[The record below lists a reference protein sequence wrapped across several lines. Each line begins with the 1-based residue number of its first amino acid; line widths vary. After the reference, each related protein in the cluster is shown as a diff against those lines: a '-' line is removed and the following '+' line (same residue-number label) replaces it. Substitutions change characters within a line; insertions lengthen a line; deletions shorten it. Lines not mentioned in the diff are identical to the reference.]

1 MLRIKYLALIFS
13 ALVLVAFASCKGNKG
28 GDNAAES
35 SDTLYVPDDGY
46 GDFASVDN
54 NANTNE
60 STVTSETETNNE
72 VYIENKDGRL
82 VPETEETH
90 NDKDKFYIVAGSF
103 TVYSNAKKQN
113 DKLQKLGYTESKI
126 LEPYGQYNRVTIKE
140 FSTREEARAALSQ
153 LRGSIKDQTLWLL
166 KR

>member
-1 MLRIKYLALIFS
+1 MLRMRFLALVFS
-13 ALVLVAFASCKGNKG
+13 AFVLVAFAACKGNKG

-54 NANTNE
+54 
-60 STVTSETETNNE
+60 STDNGASTSVTDSQANNE
-72 VYIENKDGRL
+72 VYVENKDGRL

-90 NDKDKFYIVAGSF
+90 NETDKFYIVAGSF

-113 DKLQKLGYTESKI
+113 EKLQKMGYAESKI

-140 FSTREEARAALSQ
+140 FSTREEARAALNQ